1 MARVILVTGG
11 SRSGKSA
18 YAQKLAESLPGARAF
33 VATAPII
40 DEEMRER
47 VQRHQKARERSAGWN
62 TIEEPVHLARALTEA
77 GRFDVLLVDCLTL
90 WINNV
95 MYEAEKQSQTI
106 EEEGIERLCG
116 EVLDACAAH
125 RGTVIFVTNE
135 VGMGIVPE
143 NALARRYRDLVG
155 RCNQAIAARA
165 DAVTFVACGIPL
177 HLKEGRTDGSAR

>member
-18 YAQKLAESLPGARAF
+18 HAQKLAESLPGSRAF

-47 VQRHQKARERSAGWN
+47 VARHQKARARAEGWN
-62 TIEEPVHLARALTEA
+62 TIEEPVALARALGDA
-77 GRFDVLLVDCLTL
+77 RRFDVLLVDCLTL
-90 WINNV
+90 WINNL
-95 MYEAEKQSQTI
+95 MYEAEKEGRKI
-106 EEEGIERLCG
+106 EEEEIERLCR
-116 EVLDACAAH
+116 ELLDACSA
-125 RGTVIFVTNE
+125 RPGTVIFVTNE

-155 RCNQAIAARA
+155 RCNQTIAGGA
-165 DAVTFVACGIPL
+165 DVVTFVACGIPL
-177 HLKEGRTDGSAR
+177 DLKKVDAGVSD

>member
-1 MARVILVTGG
+1 MAHVILVTGG

-18 YAQKLAESLPGARAF
+18 YAQKLAESLPGTRAF

-47 VQRHQKARERSAGWN
+47 VLRHQQARARSTGWN
-62 TIEEPVHLARALTEA
+62 TIEEPVELAQALSNA
-77 GRFDVLLVDCLTL
+77 RRFDVLLVDCLTL
-90 WINNV
+90 WINNL
-95 MYEAEKQSQTI
+95 MYEAEKRSQTI
-106 EEEGIERLCG
+106 AEEEIEQLCG
-116 EVLDACAAH
+116 GLLNACSG
-125 RGTVIFVTNE
+125 RPGTVIFVTNE

-155 RCNQAIAARA
+155 RCNQAIAAGA

-177 HLKEGRTDGSAR
+177 HLKG